1 MMFLIIILLCLSVCL
16 NHALAP
22 PLMKIRNPKRSWI
35 SNYHPSPIATH
46 ERRVDIIKMVRG
58 GDIEDNDTT
67 DDESEEYDVSSD
79 EEEETDS
86 DDEEEDTT
94 SNDEPPSQDIEKA
107 LQYNQLSS
115 QSRNFGIMTALWGSL
130 FFDSIL
136 NTAKRAELF
145 PVVESA
151 STSLVATLVPTT
163 SLATGFGLAATVS
176 FLLWRDMESRADVLM
191 SDDGT
196 SSKGDWFL
204 SLSSKSN
211 DENEKEI
218 EQFASKTRTRLYL
231 HLSMFG
237 LLSLMAHAGYYYSRS
252 APFLGMSAAIIN
264 IHNTLAC
271 ISALI
276 KETDGGLVGGL
287 KKLVSWPMSLFQ
299 SKKGEIEKLG
309 LSAFVFRIGSVAALM
324 QCIPICRLIALQVTS
339 LATEASTSA
348 ARLLCL
354 KVAALARLSLIAG
367 VSHTIYTSFK
377 TVGEESSRHPF
388 FAALSGM
395 LGLGSLSVAGSLIFD
410 ALVNNNAAQSGLLGS
425 GFVLVVFGLTALWNS
440 VLGVLSSLPKEA
452 AES

>member
-1 MMFLIIILLCLSVCL
+1 
-16 NHALAP
+16 
-22 PLMKIRNPKRSWI
+22 
-35 SNYHPSPIATH
+35 
-46 ERRVDIIKMVRG
+46 MVRG

-67 DDESEEYDVSSD
+67 DDESEEYDVSTDSD
-79 EEEETDS
+79 EETDS
-86 DDEEEDTT
+86 GDEEEIST
-94 SNDEPPSQDIEKA
+94 SDDEPSPQDIEKA
-107 LQYNQLSS
+107 QQYNQLSS

-136 NTAKRAELF
+136 NTVKRAELF
-145 PVVESA
+145 PVVEGG
-151 STSLVATLVPTT
+151 STSLLATLVPTT
-163 SLATGFGLAATVS
+163 SLAFGFGLAATVS
-176 FLLWRDMESRADVLM
+176 FLLWRDMESRADLLI

-211 DENEKEI
+211 DKNEDEI
-218 EQFASKTRTRLYL
+218 EKFASKTRTRLYL
-231 HLSMFG
+231 HLSIFG
-237 LLSLMAHAGYYYSRS
+237 LLSLGAHIGYYFSRD

-271 ISALI
+271 VSALI

-309 LSAFVFRIGSVAALM
+309 ISAFVFRLGSVAALM
-324 QCIPICRLIALQVTS
+324 QYIPTCRSITLQVTS
-339 LATEASTSA
+339 LATEASTSP

-354 KVAALARLSLIAG
+354 KIASLARLSLVAG

-388 FAALSGM
+388 FAVLSGM
-395 LGLGSLSVAGSLIFD
+395 LGLGSLSVAGALIFD
-410 ALVNNNAAQSGLLGS
+410 QSGLLGS
-425 GFVLVVFGLTALWNS
+425 SFVLVVFGLTALWNS
-440 VLGVLSSLPKEA
+440 VLGVLSSLPKEV

>member
-1 MMFLIIILLCLSVCL
+1 MLLTILLLFSSAVL
-16 NHALAP
+16 NNALAP
-22 PLMKIRNPKRSWI
+22 PSIRHPRRSWT
-35 SNYHPSPIATH
+35 NCHFPSTFATH
-46 ERRVDIIKMVRG
+46 GRRVDIIQMVRG
-58 GDIEDNDTT
+58 GDIDDDTT
-67 DDESEEYDVSSD
+67 DDESEEYDVSTDSD
-79 EEEETDS
+79 GEETDCDDGEEETTS
-86 DDEEEDTT
+86 DDE
-94 SNDEPPSQDIEKA
+94 PSPQDIEKA
-107 LQYNQLSS
+107 QQYNQLSS

-145 PVVESA
+145 PVVEGA
-151 STSLVATLVPTT
+151 STSLATLVPTT

-176 FLLWRDMESRADVLM
+176 FLLWRDMESRADILM

-211 DENEKEI
+211 DKNEEEI
-218 EQFASKTRTRLYL
+218 EKFASKTRTRLYL

-237 LLSLMAHAGYYYSRS
+237 LLSLGAHIGYYYSRD

-276 KETDGGLVGGL
+276 KESEGGLVGGL

-299 SKKGEIEKLG
+299 SKKGEIGKLG
-309 LSAFVFRIGSVAALM
+309 VSAFVFRIGSVAALM
-324 QCIPICRLIALQVTS
+324 QCIPICRLTSLQVRS
-339 LATEASTSA
+339 LATEASTSV

-354 KVAALARLSLIAG
+354 KIASLARLSLIAG

-388 FAALSGM
+388 FSVLSGM
-395 LGLGSLSVAGSLIFD
+395 LGLGSLSVAGALIFD
-410 ALVNNNAAQSGLLGS
+410 QSGLLGS
-425 GFVLVVFGLTALWNS
+425 SLVLIVFGLTALWNS
-440 VLGVLSSLPKEA
+440 VLSVLSSLPKEA